1 MWWHNGVAGSR
12 LRRGAI
18 VRAVAALAIAAL
30 VGGCFQPVYGDRSP
44 TGGPVLRDQLSAVD
58 VLQIE
63 APKGTDEARLA
74 VEIRN
79 ALLFDF
85 TGGGSPASPTHKL
98 KISMTSQRTSIIVD
112 INTSRPDV
120 ENYGINASYSLTE
133 LATNR
138 VVVTGQTFARVS
150 YDIPG
155 QQQRFARLRGLRDAE
170 SRAAKVIADNIMSRL
185 SSYFVAGRRA
195 SGAVRALSIRHARA
209 THASIFFAMV
219 GSTASAGV
227 AADGRAESLGDR
239 EVSRAARSGAA
250 DRLVFGPDAGLV
262 RERAEALVRASIDD
276 PKDPFQLAR
285 LDGDDLASEPT
296 RLVEE
301 ANTIPLFG
309 GRRAVWVKAGS
320 RNFAPAVE
328 ALVAAASPD
337 CRVVIEAGDLAHRTL
352 RRSASAPRMSWRCR
366 ATPTPK
372 EIWCASSTTSCGRQ
386 ASPSHPRRARAGA
399 FARRRPP
406 RLAHEIAKLALF
418 ARGQEQVELDD
429 VMAVVAD
436 ASTLALDGLIDAAFA
451 GRTNELEVQF
461 GKARTAGT
469 SPGTIVSTALRQVT
483 QLHKARLAVDDGASV
498 SEATGVIQ
506 PFVHFS
512 RKAAV
517 EAALR
522 SWTSARLERAMAQ
535 LAEALLESRKQA
547 GLADVIAQRTLL
559 SLAVNV
565 RRKG

>member
-1 MWWHNGVAGSR
+1 MVALKASE
-12 LRRGAI
+12 I
-18 VRAVAALAIAAL
+18 EKYLA
-30 VGGCFQPVYGDRSP
+30 
-44 TGGPVLRDQLSAVD
+44 
-58 VLQIE
+58 
-63 APKGTDEARLA
+63 
-74 VEIRN
+74 
-79 ALLFDF
+79 
-85 TGGGSPASPTHKL
+85 
-98 KISMTSQRTSIIVD
+98 
-112 INTSRPDV
+112 RPDP
-120 ENYGINASYSLTE
+120 
-133 LATNR
+133 
-138 VVVTGQTFARVS
+138 ARPIV
-150 YDIPG
+150 
-155 QQQRFARLRGLRDAE
+155 
-170 SRAAKVIADNIMSRL
+170 
-185 SSYFVAGRRA
+185 
-195 SGAVRALSIRHARA
+195 
-209 THASIFFAMV
+209 
-219 GSTASAGV
+219 
-227 AADGRAESLGDR
+227 
-239 EVSRAARSGAA
+239 
-250 DRLVFGPDAGLV
+250 LVFGPDAGLV

-328 ALVAAASPD
+328 ALVAGASPD
-337 CRVVIEAGDLAHRTL
+337 CRVVIEAGDLKRTAPL
-352 RRSASAPRMSWRCR
+352 RALCER
-366 ATPTPK
+366 AKNVVALPCYADT
-372 EIWCASSTTSCGRQ
+372 ERDLVRLIDDELREAGL
-386 ASPSHPRRARAGA
+386 AISPEARAALVPLLGGD
-399 FARRRPP
+399 
-406 RLAHEIAKLALF
+406 RLASRHEIAKLALF
-418 ARGQEQVELDD
+418 ARGKEQVELDD
-429 VMAVVAD
+429 IMAVVAD

-483 QLHKARLAVDDGASV
+483 QLHKARLAVEDGASV

-559 SLAVNV
+559 SLAVNA
-565 RRKG
+565 RRKT

>member
-1 MWWHNGVAGSR
+1 MVALKASE
-12 LRRGAI
+12 I
-18 VRAVAALAIAAL
+18 EKFLA
-30 VGGCFQPVYGDRSP
+30 
-44 TGGPVLRDQLSAVD
+44 
-58 VLQIE
+58 
-63 APKGTDEARLA
+63 
-74 VEIRN
+74 
-79 ALLFDF
+79 
-85 TGGGSPASPTHKL
+85 
-98 KISMTSQRTSIIVD
+98 
-112 INTSRPDV
+112 RPDP
-120 ENYGINASYSLTE
+120 
-133 LATNR
+133 
-138 VVVTGQTFARVS
+138 AR
-150 YDIPG
+150 P
-155 QQQRFARLRGLRDAE
+155 
-170 SRAAKVIADNIMSRL
+170 IM
-185 SSYFVAGRRA
+185 
-195 SGAVRALSIRHARA
+195 
-209 THASIFFAMV
+209 
-219 GSTASAGV
+219 
-227 AADGRAESLGDR
+227 
-239 EVSRAARSGAA
+239 
-250 DRLVFGPDAGLV
+250 LVFGPDAGLV

-276 PKDPFQLAR
+276 AKDPFQLAR

-328 ALVAAASPD
+328 AVVAAASPD
-337 CRVVIEAGDLAHRTL
+337 CRVVIEAGDLKRTAPL
-352 RRSASAPRMSWRCR
+352 RALCER
-366 ATPTPK
+366 AKNAVALPCYADT
-372 EIWCASSTTSCGRQ
+372 ERDLVRLIDDEMREAGL
-386 ASPSHPRRARAGA
+386 AISPEARAALVPLLGGD
-399 FARRRPP
+399 
-406 RLAHEIAKLALF
+406 RLASRHEIAKLALF
-418 ARGQEQVELDD
+418 ARGKAQVELDD

-451 GRTNELEVQF
+451 GRTTELEVQF

-469 SPGTIVSTALRQVT
+469 APGTIVSTALRQVT
-483 QLHKARLAVDDGASV
+483 QLHRARLAVEDGASV

-559 SLAVNV
+559 SLAVNA